1 MGKKV
6 TAVTKINWSENRHLH
21 RHPGYIYYG
30 ERGLINITIYE
41 TVHRTLLLQSFFPK
55 RIKTT
60 VCKLYARKTF
70 MVFFK
75 SLFKFYSIAS

>member
-6 TAVTKINWSENRHLH
+6 MAVTKIIWSKNRHLH
-21 RHPGYIYYG
+21 RYPGYIDYE
-30 ERGLINITIYE
+30 ERVLINITIYK

-55 RIKTT
+55 RIKAT

-70 MVFFK
+70 MA
-75 SLFKFYSIAS
+75 LF